1 MYTPFSVFRLL
12 AIIASLGVFSF
23 GIFIKTVKAQQ
34 LENTDTTAQISE
46 IEIKGTSDLESSQI
60 MFLIESQVGEPLD
73 RKMIRRDVHSIYQM
87 NLFEDVTA
95 EVEQQDEDGYGLKGY
110 LLRFLVSERPRL
122 AEIKFEGILLAER
135 TEIEDKMTLVQYDPY
150 DPEKI
155 NENKQIII

>member
-1 MYTPFSVFRLL
+1 MNTPFSVLRFL
-12 AIIASLGVFSF
+12 AIIAFLGAFSS

-34 LENTDTTAQISE
+34 LENVDSTPQISE

-73 RKMIRRDVHSIYQM
+73 RKMIRRDIHSIFQM
-87 NLFEDVTA
+87 NLFEDGTA
-95 EVEQQDEDGYGLKGY
+95 EVELQNKDDSGFKGY

-135 TEIEDKMTLVQYDPY
+135 TEIEDKMTPVSYTHLTLPTILLV
-150 DPEKI
+150 
-155 NENKQIII
+155 